1 MIIIPAIDLKD
12 GCVVRLVQGDFDNKK
27 VYSKDP
33 VKTAR
38 HWVRQGAEMLHVVDL
53 DGASTGIST
62 NLEAV
67 KNIVKDSLVPVEFG
81 GGVRQIETIRIL
93 FDSGVFRV
101 ILGTKAAQ
109 DRDFLLEVF
118 KEFGDKVIVSID
130 ARDRKVLIKG
140 WLESS
145 DSLNVTDFARDLKQ
159 IGFSQ
164 LIYTDI
170 SKDGTLKGPNIKG
183 IKDLL
188 RETSMKVISSGG
200 ISSLEDIARLK
211 LLEKEGVTGIIVGK
225 ALYEGKFTL
234 KQALNLP

>member
-12 GCVVRLVQGDFDNKK
+12 GCVVRLVQGNFNDKK
-27 VYSKDP
+27 VYSKNP
-33 VKTAR
+33 VKIAR

-53 DGASTGIST
+53 DGASTGIPA

-67 KNIVKDSLVPVEFG
+67 KEIVKDSLIPVQFG
-81 GGVRQIETIRIL
+81 GGVRQIETIKIL
-93 FDSGVFRV
+93 LDSGVFRV

-109 DRDFLLEVF
+109 DRKFLLKAL

-130 ARDRKVLIKG
+130 AREQKVLIKG

-145 DSLNVTDFARDLKQ
+145 DSLNVLGFARDLQ
-159 IGFSQ
+159 EIGFSQ

-188 RETSMKVISSGG
+188 KETSMKVISSGG
-200 ISSLEDIARLK
+200 ISTLEDITRLK
-211 LLEKEGVTGIIVGK
+211 LLEKEGVAGIIVGK

>member
-12 GCVVRLVQGDFDNKK
+12 GCVVRLVQGNFKEKK

-33 VKTAR
+33 VKIAR

-53 DGASTGIST
+53 DGASTGISA

-67 KNIVKDSLVPVEFG
+67 KEIVKDSLNPVQFG
-81 GGVRQIETIRIL
+81 GGVRQIDSIRIL

-109 DRDFLLEVF
+109 DRDFLLEAF
-118 KEFGDKVIVSID
+118 KEFGDKIIVSID
-130 ARDRKVLIKG
+130 ARDQKVLIKG
-140 WLESS
+140 WLEIS
-145 DSLNVTDFARDLKQ
+145 DSLNVADFARDLKE

-188 RETSMKVISSGG
+188 KETSIKVISSGG
-200 ISSLEDIARLK
+200 VSTLEDISRLK
-211 LLEKEGVTGIIVGK
+211 LLEK
-225 ALYEGKFTL
+225 
-234 KQALNLP
+234 

>member
-53 DGASTGIST
+53 DGASTGIPT

-67 KNIVKDSLVPVEFG
+67 KAIVKDSLIPVEFG

-109 DRDFLLEVF
+109 DRDFLLEAF

-130 ARDRKVLIKG
+130 ARDQKVLIKG
-140 WLESS
+140 WVESS
-145 DSLNVTDFARDLKQ
+145 DSLNVTDFARDLKE

-188 RETSMKVISSGG
+188 KETSMKVISSGG
-200 ISSLEDIARLK
+200 ISSLEDITRLK